1 MRLIRLESPIDF
13 GGWRRAARS
22 LIAGGVPPENVEWTV
37 GAFPS
42 LLGGDDEEDG
52 PPSPPPQFTVPKA
65 FLSLAAGAILH
76 SDPARFALLYRLLW
90 RLRSEP
96 RLMSVASDADL
107 VRARAMTD
115 AVARE
120 IHKTHA
126 FVRFRAVKAEVGEV
140 YIAWFEPEHHTLEA
154 AAPFFVRRFATMR
167 WSILTPRVSAHW
179 DRETLSFGPGA
190 ARSEAPDRDG
200 LEALWRT
207 YYASIFNPARLKTH
221 SMQQHMP
228 RKYWR
233 NMPESALISEL
244 VAGASRT
251 TGGMIAQA
259 PSTPRLRT
267 PLPPPRPAIGRVEQS
282 ATRQPTDLG
291 PPDLAREQ
299 AHHCTAC
306 PLYATATQT
315 VFGEGPADASVMFVG
330 EQPGDQE
337 DLAGRPFVGPAG
349 QLFDRA
355 LGEASIERSA
365 TYVTNAVKHFKFEPR
380 GKRRLHKTPGQVE
393 IEACRQWLEREIT
406 ALQPR
411 LIVALGATAAHS
423 VLGKPIPVQ
432 RSRGKLIRVS
442 DETQVLVTVHPSYL
456 LRVPEEQQAAEYAR
470 FVEDLRLV
478 QQFVVRPSTSQR
490 YAQGER
496 ELR

>member
-13 GGWRRAARS
+13 SGWRRAARS
-22 LIAGGVPPENVEWTV
+22 LIASGVPPENVEWTV

-42 LLGGDDEEDG
+42 LLGGDDDEDD
-52 PPSPPPQFTVPKA
+52 PPSPPSQFTVPKA

-107 VRARAMTD
+107 VRARAMSD

-126 FVRFRAVKAEVGEV
+126 FVRFRAVKAAVGEV

-154 AAPFFVRRFATMR
+154 ASPFFVKRFASMR

-179 DRETLSFGPGA
+179 DRETLSFSPGA
-190 ARSEAPDRDG
+190 VRSEAPDHDG

-233 NMPESALISEL
+233 NMPESALIGEL
-244 VAGASRT
+244 VASASRA

-259 PSTPRLRT
+259 PSTPRLRA
-267 PLPPPRPAIGRVEQS
+267 PIPRRHPTVGRIEQD
-282 ATRQPTDLG
+282 ATRQPAGVGTL
-291 PPDLAREQ
+291 DLAHEQ

-306 PLYATATQT
+306 PLYAAATQT
-315 VFGEGPADASVMFVG
+315 VFGEGPADAAVMFVG

-355 LGEASIERSA
+355 LGEAGIARSA

-380 GKRRLHKTPGQVE
+380 GKRRLHKTPGQIE

-406 ALQPR
+406 ALHPR
-411 LIVALGATAAHS
+411 LVVALGATAAHS
-423 VLGKPIPVQ
+423 VLGKPTPVQ
-432 RSRGKLIRVS
+432 RNRGQLMRVS
-442 DETQVLVTVHPSYL
+442 DETRVLVTVHPSYL
-456 LRVPEEQQAAEYAR
+456 LRVPEAQQASEYAR
-470 FVEDLRLV
+470 FVQDLRIA
-478 QQFVVRPSTSQR
+478 QAFVARPSTPQR

-496 ELR
+496 